1 MKKLMM
7 YMHGGSENHGCE
19 AIVRSTVKL
28 LGSPAVLYSR
38 TPETD
43 SRYHLDKICELRSR
57 CNEMKRYSPL
67 WVSSQIQRRI
77 MKDKLAFVRHN
88 YKKIIEEA
96 DPGALYLS
104 IGGDNYCGDLV
115 PALQYVN
122 QELNQKG
129 AKTVLWGCSIDPSY
143 MKKPENVED
152 LKRYTRIF
160 AREKLTY
167 DALVE
172 AGLGDTARHCS
183 DPAFTLEQEQFE
195 LPALFSERK
204 MIGINISPYV
214 QKNGS
219 SDSVYENYRH
229 MIKYIIENTEYG
241 IVLIPHVIWG
251 ESDDRIPCGRLLE
264 EFKSTDRITMLGDLN
279 CCQLKYCIARCEM
292 LVTAR
297 THASIAAYSTTV
309 PTIVVGYSMKS
320 SGLAIDIFGKTENYV
335 VNAWDMKDQG
345 VLLKAF
351 RWMDENKVSVHEYL
365 ADIMP
370 DYIQKVRDA
379 GNELRSLMVT
389 E

>member
-1 MKKLMM
+1 
-7 YMHGGSENHGCE
+7 
-19 AIVRSTVKL
+19 
-28 LGSPAVLYSR
+28 
-38 TPETD
+38 
-43 SRYHLDKICELRSR
+43 
-57 CNEMKRYSPL
+57 
-67 WVSSQIQRRI
+67 

-88 YKKIIEEA
+88 YKNIIDEA
-96 DPGALYLS
+96 DSGAIYLS

-143 MKKPENVED
+143 MKNPENVDD

-160 AREKLTY
+160 AREKITY
-167 DALVE
+167 DALVA
-172 AGLGDTARHCS
+172 AGLCDIARHCS
-183 DPAFTLEQEQFE
+183 DPAFTLEQERFE

-219 SDSVYENYRH
+219 SNLVYENYRH
-229 MIKYIIENTEYG
+229 MIKYIIEKTEYG
-241 IVLIPHVIWG
+241 IFLIPHVIWN

-365 ADIMP
+365 ADFMP